1 MEPTMSKSKPPP
13 RQNHGD
19 DLADDIDTALE
30 SITVALGHANESVH
44 DYAAD
49 VLVSFDHPEPGS
61 KPSAKHALRTIGA
74 HPFATVAS
82 IATIVSALVG
92 MALVR
97 SRTKAHS
104 RS

>member
-1 MEPTMSKSKPPP
+1 MSKSNPRP

-19 DLADDIDTALE
+19 DLAEDIDTALE
-30 SITVALGHANESVH
+30 NVTVALGHAGESVH
-44 DYAAD
+44 HYVED
-49 VLVSFDHPEPGS
+49 VLVSFDHPEPGNA
-61 KPSAKHALRTIGA
+61 PTAKHALRTIGA
-74 HPFATVAS
+74 HPFATAAS

-97 SRTKAHS
+97 RRKAHS